1 MSTKYLA
8 VLTLTFLIALTLEAR
23 AQNAMPEM
31 EVGEIVI
38 TATKTE
44 TALKDV
50 ASSVTIIKE
59 EDIDKKKAKT
69 VADAL
74 RDVPGIDVVQT
85 GGPGGLTSVFIR
97 GGNSSHTL
105 VLIDGVRVNSPTI
118 GQFDF
123 ANLTTDNIER
133 IEIVRGAQST
143 LYGSDAISGVINII
157 TKRGQGAP
165 AINLSVEAGSFRSLR
180 ESIGITG
187 TTRSLDYS
195 LSVGRFD
202 TDGFSRANEKN
213 GNTEADGYENTTI
226 SSRLGWNSGASG
238 RLELSMRYS
247 DAKAD
252 QDGFDNLTF
261 SPIDDPNSR
270 NDDRSLNL
278 STRYSRPLASWWKQY
293 LQLSIN
299 TEELKGI
306 DLDSAGDPII
316 FKIDHQRRLIEWQHQ
331 LYIGEADIITIG
343 YDYEGQN
350 GKVKDGFDRTITNSA
365 LYIQDQHQISDTFS
379 QAVGVRADYN
389 NRFGNEITYKAEAA
403 YRIKE
408 SNTRFRAAY
417 GTGFHGPT
425 LSDLFFDCSPFG
437 FVCNNPNLKPETSE
451 SVEGGIEQTFLSD
464 RLGMQATYFYTR
476 FENLIIPDSTTFLPE
491 NIAEATSKG
500 AEIGLQIRPFKAVTL
515 NTNYTLTDTQ
525 NRENDK
531 ELPRRPRNKANAML
545 SISPIAS
552 LKIDLDLRYV
562 GKRFDDKANLNE
574 NELDPYTLV
583 NIAGR
588 FDVTKSVQIFARVE
602 NLFDKEYE
610 EVLGFGT
617 AGFSAFGGVK
627 IRF

>member
-1 MSTKYLA
+1 MSTKYMA
-8 VLTLTFLIALTLEAR
+8 VLTLTFLIAFNLEAR
-23 AQNAMPEM
+23 AQSALPEVQ
-31 EVGEIVI
+31 VGEVVI

-69 VADAL
+69 VAEVL

-105 VLIDGVRVNSPTI
+105 VLIDGVQVNSPTA
-118 GQFDF
+118 GLFDF

-157 TKRGQGAP
+157 TKRGKGAP
-165 AINLSVEAGSFRSLR
+165 VINLSVEAGSFRTLR
-180 ESIGITG
+180 ESIGIAG
-187 TTRSLDYS
+187 TTRSSDYS

-202 TDGFSRANEKN
+202 TDGFSELDKKN
-213 GNTEADGYENTTI
+213 GNTEADGYKNTTI
-226 SSRLGWNSGASG
+226 SSRLGWNSSSSD

-247 DAKAD
+247 DAERD
-252 QDGFDNLTF
+252 VDGFDFLTF
-261 SPIDDPNSR
+261 RPIDDPNAVLV
-270 NDDRSLNL
+270 DRSLNL
-278 STRYSRPLASWWKQY
+278 STRYSRPLVSWWKQY

-299 TEELKGI
+299 IEEQKETDPDPADI
-306 DLDSAGDPII
+306 FNNFELDT
-316 FKIDHQRRLIEWQHQ
+316 QRRLIEWQHQ
-331 LYIGEADIITIG
+331 LYIGEADIMTLG
-343 YDYEGQN
+343 YEYEGLN
-350 GKVKDGFDRTITNSA
+350 GKIKDSFDRTITNSA
-365 LYIQDQHQISDTFS
+365 LYIQDQHQISDAFS

-408 SNTRFRAAY
+408 SGTKFRAAY

-425 LSDLFFDCSPFG
+425 LNDLFFPGFG
-437 FVCNNPNLKPETSE
+437 NPDLKPETSE
-451 SVEGGIEQTFLSD
+451 SIEGGIEQTFLSD
-464 RLGMQATYFYTR
+464 RLGLQATYFYNR
-476 FENLIIPDSTTFLPE
+476 FEDLIIFDSTTFLPE
-491 NIAEATSKG
+491 NIGEATSKG

-531 ELPRRPRNKANAML
+531 
-545 SISPIAS
+545 
-552 LKIDLDLRYV
+552 
-562 GKRFDDKANLNE
+562 
-574 NELDPYTLV
+574 
-583 NIAGR
+583 
-588 FDVTKSVQIFARVE
+588 
-602 NLFDKEYE
+602 
-610 EVLGFGT
+610 
-617 AGFSAFGGVK
+617 
-627 IRF
+627 

>member
-1 MSTKYLA
+1 MA
-8 VLTLTFLIALTLEAR
+8 VLNLLFLIAFNSEAWAQSTL
-23 AQNAMPEM
+23 PEVQ
-31 EVGEIVI
+31 VGEVVI

-69 VADAL
+69 VAEVL
-74 RDVPGIDVVQT
+74 KDVPGIDVVQT

-105 VLIDGVRVNSPTI
+105 VLIDGVQVNSPTA
-118 GQFDF
+118 GLFDF

-143 LYGSDAISGVINII
+143 LYGSDAIGGVINII
-157 TKRGQGAP
+157 TKRGKGAP
-165 AINLSVEAGSFRSLR
+165 AVNLSVETGSFRSLR
-180 ESIGITG
+180 ESIGVSGATQ
-187 TTRSLDYS
+187 SSDYS
-195 LSVGRFD
+195 VSVGRFD
-202 TDGFSRANEKN
+202 TDGFSEANEKN
-213 GNTEADGYENTTI
+213 GNTEKDGYKNTTI
-226 SSRLGWNSGASG
+226 SSRLGWNSGSSG
-238 RLELSMRYS
+238 RLELLVHYS
-247 DAKAD
+247 DAEKD
-252 QDGFDNLTF
+252 VDDFDFTTF
-261 SPIDDPNSR
+261 SPIDDSNAVLK
-270 NDDRSLNL
+270 DRSLNL
-278 STRYSRPLASWWKQY
+278 STRYSRQISGWWKQN

-299 TEELKGI
+299 IDEQEETDPDPADIFNNFEI
-306 DLDSAGDPII
+306 DT
-316 FKIDHQRRLIEWQHQ
+316 QRRLVEWQHQ
-331 LYIGEADIITIG
+331 LYIGETAIITIG
-343 YDYEGQN
+343 YEYEGQK
-350 GKVKDGFDRTITNSA
+350 GEVKDSFDRTITNSA
-365 LYIQDQHQISDTFS
+365 LYVQDQHQVSDAFS

-408 SNTRFRAAY
+408 SGTRLRAAY

-425 LSDLFFDCSPFG
+425 LNDLYFPGFG
-437 FVCNNPNLKPETSE
+437 NPDLKPETSE
-451 SVEGGIEQTFLSD
+451 SIEGGIEQTFLSD
-464 RLGMQATYFYTR
+464 RLGLQATYFYNR
-476 FENLIIPDSTTFLPE
+476 FEDLIIFDSTTFLPE
-491 NIAEATSKG
+491 NIGEATSKG
-500 AEIGLQIRPFKAVTL
+500 AEIGLQIRPFKAVIL
-515 NTNYTLTDTQ
+515 NTNYTLTDTE

-531 ELPRRPRNKANAML
+531 ELPRRARKKANAML
-545 SISPIAS
+545 SINPIAS
-552 LKIDLDLRYV
+552 LNIDLELRYT
-562 GKRFDDKANLNE
+562 GKRFDDTSNI

-588 FDVTKSVQIFARVE
+588 FDVTKGVQVFTRVE

>member
-1 MSTKYLA
+1 MITKHMA
-8 VLTLTFLIALTLEAR
+8 VLTLLFLLAFNLEAR
-23 AQNAMPEM
+23 AQGTMPEV

-44 TALKDV
+44 TPLKDV

-69 VADAL
+69 VAEAI

-97 GGNSSHTL
+97 GGNSNHTL
-105 VLIDGVRVNSPTI
+105 VLIDGVQVNSPTA
-118 GQFDF
+118 GLFDF

-143 LYGSDAISGVINII
+143 LYGSDAIGGVINII
-157 TKRGQGAP
+157 TKRGKGAP
-165 AINLSVEAGSFRSLR
+165 AINFSVEAGSFRSLR
-180 ESIGITG
+180 ESIGISG
-187 TTRSLDYS
+187 TTQSSDYS

-202 TDGFSRANEKN
+202 TDGFSSANEKN
-213 GNTEADGYENTTI
+213 GNTEKDGYENTTI
-226 SSRLGWNSGASG
+226 SSRLGWNSFTSG

-247 DAKAD
+247 DAEAD
-252 QDGFDNLTF
+252 QDGFTF
-261 SPIDDPNSR
+261 SPIDDPNFVQK
-270 NDDRSLNL
+270 DRSMNL
-278 STRYSRPLASWWKQY
+278 STRYSRPLTNWWNQH
-293 LQLSIN
+293 LQLSMN
-299 TEELKGI
+299 VEELKGI
-306 DLDSAGDPII
+306 DPDPADI
-316 FKIDHQRRLIEWQHQ
+316 FNNFEFDTQRRLVEWQHQ
-331 LYIGEADIITIG
+331 LYIAETDIMTIG
-343 YDYEGQN
+343 YEYEGQN
-350 GKVKDGFDRTITNSA
+350 GKVKDSFDRTITNSA
-365 LYIQDQHQISDTFS
+365 LYIQDQHQISDAFS

-389 NRFGNEITYKAEAA
+389 NRFGNEITYKAEAS

-425 LSDLFFDCSPFG
+425 LNDLYFPGFG
-437 FVCNNPNLKPETSE
+437 NPDLKPETSE
-451 SVEGGIEQTFLSD
+451 SIEGGIEQTFLSD
-464 RLGMQATYFYTR
+464 RLSLQATYFYNR
-476 FENLIIPDSTTFLPE
+476 FENLIIFDSTTFLPE
-491 NIAEATSKG
+491 NIGEATSKG

-515 NTNYTLTDTQ
+515 STNYTLTDTE

-531 ELPRRPRNKANAML
+531 ELPRRPRKKASAIL
-545 SISPIAS
+545 SISPIAP
-552 LKIDLDLRYV
+552 LNIDLELRYV
-562 GKRFDDKANLNE
+562 GKRFDDSANL

-588 FDVTKSVQIFARVE
+588 FDVTKSVQVFARVE

-610 EVLGFGT
+610 EALGFGT
-617 AGFSAFGGVK
+617 AGFSVFGGVK